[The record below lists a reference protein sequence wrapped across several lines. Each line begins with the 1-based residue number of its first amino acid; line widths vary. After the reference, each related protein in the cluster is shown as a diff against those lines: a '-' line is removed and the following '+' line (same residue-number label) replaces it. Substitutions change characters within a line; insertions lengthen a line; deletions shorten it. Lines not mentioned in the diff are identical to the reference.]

1 MPIEV
6 RTVVDLPTYQQF
18 MLFHLGGKKRTNRR
32 VSLFVWIGLLA
43 TAVLAICTINPQT
56 RFVGL
61 PALIVVALCTAL
73 VIFFAYYCPKISY
86 KKSLASL
93 TRNTYVFRSDGF
105 DATALGANGEHTT
118 THPFSSLRAAY
129 EKELVFYLYLDHSQA
144 FIVPKKDFVSGKPG
158 QLRALLQQ
166 TMQDRFHCYCA

>member
-1 MPIEV
+1 M
-6 RTVVDLPTYQQF
+6 Y
-18 MLFHLGGKKRTNRR
+18 
-32 VSLFVWIGLLA
+32 
-43 TAVLAICTINPQT
+43 
-56 RFVGL
+56 
-61 PALIVVALCTAL
+61 
-73 VIFFAYYCPKISY
+73 
-86 KKSLASL
+86 
-93 TRNTYVFRSDGF
+93 FRSDGF
-105 DATALGANGEHTT
+105 DATALSANGEHTT

>member
-6 RTVVDLPTYQQF
+6 QTVVDLPTYQQF

-32 VSLFVWIGLLA
+32 VTLFVWIGLLA

-93 TRNTYVFRSDGF
+93 TRNTYRFHADGF
-105 DATALGANGEHTT
+105 DATALGAKGESTT
-118 THPFSSLRAAY
+118 THLFSSLRAAY
-129 EKELVFYLYLDHSQA
+129 EKDLVFYLYLDGSQA
-144 FIVPKKDFVSGKPG
+144 FILPKKDFISGTPA
-158 QLRALLQQ
+158 QLRSLLLQS
-166 TMQDRFHCYCA
+166 MQDRFHLYCD